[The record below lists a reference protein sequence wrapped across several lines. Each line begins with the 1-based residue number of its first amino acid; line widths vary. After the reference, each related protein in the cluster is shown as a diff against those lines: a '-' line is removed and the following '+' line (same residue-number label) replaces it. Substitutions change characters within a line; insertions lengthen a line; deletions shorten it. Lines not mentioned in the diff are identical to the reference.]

1 MQFDGGCIDIMMHA
15 VMVGTGRNVM
25 EGGVVVVLFGDNFF
39 SFNLRSRSHLSLS
52 FISNLILIFLSFFRS

>member
-39 SFNLRSRSHLSLS
+39 RSEEHTSDSSHAIPSRMPS
-52 FISNLILIFLSFFRS
+52 SA